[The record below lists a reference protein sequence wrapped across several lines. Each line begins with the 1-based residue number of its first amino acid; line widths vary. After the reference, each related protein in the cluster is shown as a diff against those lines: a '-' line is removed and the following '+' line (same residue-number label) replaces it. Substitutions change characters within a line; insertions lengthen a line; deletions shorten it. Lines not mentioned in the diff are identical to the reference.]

1 MFLGYRLKE
10 LRKSKNISQCDL
22 GKMLGVSKVS
32 ISGYEKGTRIPSME
46 ILLRIIK
53 LFDVSADYMLG
64 RELDVVC
71 ENNQNVTVLLA
82 RNDIDII
89 REIRKYPL
97 LYNDVASNPK
107 RFFEALNKK
116 KI

>member
-1 MFLGYRLKE
+1 MFLGYRLRE
-10 LRKSKNISQCDL
+10 LRKSKNISQGDL

-32 ISGYEKGTRIPSME
+32 ISGYEKGSRMPSME
-46 ILLRIIK
+46 VLLRIIK

-64 RELDVVC
+64 RELNVVC

-89 REIRKYPL
+89 REIRKYPSI
-97 LYNDVASNPK
+97 YNDVASNPK
-107 RFFEALNKK
+107 RFFETLNKK
-116 KI
+116 RI